1 MAGAQLCYNHDLI
14 LIRNCISINGID
26 VSKALKKILSPE
38 ASWESIPYKYIIGP
52 FGIRL
57 IID

>member
-14 LIRNCISINGID
+14 LIRNCVSINGID

-38 ASWESIPYKYIIGP
+38 AS
-52 FGIRL
+52 
-57 IID
+57 